1 MFLIEKGGK
10 PKRLP
15 AATFQ
20 TEDEFQ
26 RLLADFPELLTDED
40 FGEGSPRKWLL
51 VTREAMVP
59 DSQDG
64 SGRWSLDHLFLDQD
78 GVPTLVEI
86 KRASDPRVR
95 REVVAQMLDY
105 AANAAR
111 WWKAQDIERWLE
123 ERCRREGSDSATQLS
138 DQLGVPE
145 PEKESYW
152 RRVETNLKSKTLRL
166 IFVADKIE
174 RELSA
179 IVEFLNEQMRSV
191 TVVALELSLFSNGSE
206 RILTPRL
213 FGLTADAEAQK
224 RVSGA
229 PDISVDEWLAS
240 VAQQT
245 TIESSRKFVNLMKDF
260 GASARTAR
268 GSICFDFEIGDKRLA
283 LFYLRGS
290 GKAALSLYNLAKL
303 APFADENQRR
313 ALCDDLMSQGLKLSP
328 ARLNGEPTFQLPAI
342 EDAKEWEALRAI
354 LSDILSRARHREP
367 IA

>member
-1 MFLIEKGGK
+1 
-10 PKRLP
+10 
-15 AATFQ
+15 
-20 TEDEFQ
+20 
-26 RLLADFPELLTDED
+26 
-40 FGEGSPRKWLL
+40 
-51 VTREAMVP
+51 
-59 DSQDG
+59 
-64 SGRWSLDHLFLDQD
+64 
-78 GVPTLVEI
+78 
-86 KRASDPRVR
+86 
-95 REVVAQMLDY
+95 
-105 AANAAR
+105 
-111 WWKAQDIERWLE
+111 
-123 ERCRREGSDSATQLS
+123 
-138 DQLGVPE
+138 
-145 PEKESYW
+145 
-152 RRVETNLKSKTLRL
+152 
-166 IFVADKIE
+166 
-174 RELSA
+174 
-179 IVEFLNEQMRSV
+179 MRSV

-268 GSICFDFEIGDKRLA
+268 GSICFDFQIGDKRLA
-283 LFYLRGS
+283 LFYVRGS

-313 ALCDDLMSQGLKLSP
+313 ALCDDLMSQGLKLSTAP
-328 ARLNGEPTFQLPAI
+328 LNGEPTFQLPAI

>member
-20 TEDEFQ
+20 TEDEFR
-26 RLLADFPELLTDED
+26 RLLADFPELLTDAD

-123 ERCRREGSDSATQLS
+123 ERCRREGSTLQLS
-138 DQLGVPE
+138 FLTSSASQSR
-145 PEKESYW
+145 EKS
-152 RRVETNLKSKTLRL
+152 RTGDKSK
-166 IFVADKIE
+166 
-174 RELSA
+174 
-179 IVEFLNEQMRSV
+179 Q
-191 TVVALELSLFSNGSE
+191 
-206 RILTPRL
+206 
-213 FGLTADAEAQK
+213 
-224 RVSGA
+224 
-229 PDISVDEWLAS
+229 IS
-240 VAQQT
+240 
-245 TIESSRKFVNLMKDF
+245 K
-260 GASARTAR
+260 
-268 GSICFDFEIGDKRLA
+268 
-283 LFYLRGS
+283 
-290 GKAALSLYNLAKL
+290 
-303 APFADENQRR
+303 
-313 ALCDDLMSQGLKLSP
+313 
-328 ARLNGEPTFQLPAI
+328 
-342 EDAKEWEALRAI
+342 
-354 LSDILSRARHREP
+354 ARHFGSFSLPTRLSES
-367 IA
+367 